1 MAFKKDDVVIIE
13 PREIFVGKKE
23 APVTLMEFGEYESE
37 ECAKVNEVVKQL
49 LEEFEGKIKFQFRHF
64 PLTLIHQ
71 RSLKASE
78 SAVAAAQEGKFW
90 EMHNVLFN
98 NRRNLGTTSLKLHSK
113 EAGVKNKKFLDD
125 LVNGVYGWQVQDDLK
140 EGINRGVKE
149 LPAFFIN
156 DVPFSGKP
164 TFANL
169 SAAIESA
176 LKKSKTAKPAAKKV
190 AVKAAPA
197 AKATVKATP
206 SKSSTTKQK
215 QRA

>member
-1 MAFKKDDVVIIE
+1 MAFKKDEIEIIE
-13 PREIFVGKKE
+13 PKEIWVGKKD
-23 APVTLMEFGEYESE
+23 APVSLVEFGEYENE
-37 ECAKVNEVVKQL
+37 ECAKANEIVKQL
-49 LEEFEGKIKFQFRHF
+49 LEEYEGKIRFNFRHF

-90 EMHNVLFN
+90 EMHNVLFS

-140 EGINRGVKE
+140 EGIDRGVKD
-149 LPAFFIN
+149 LPAFFVN
-156 DVPFSGKP
+156 GEPFKGKP
-164 TFANL
+164 TFENL
-169 SAAIESA
+169 SKMIDTA
-176 LKKSKTAKPAAKKV
+176 LRKAKRKPAAK
-190 AVKAAPA
+190 
-197 AKATVKATP
+197 
-206 SKSSTTKQK
+206 

>member
-1 MAFKKDDVVIIE
+1 MAFKKDDVIIIE
-13 PREIFVGKKE
+13 PREIFVGKKD

-37 ECAKVNEVVKQL
+37 DCAKVNEVVKQI
-49 LEEFEGKIKFQFRHF
+49 LEEYEGKIRFQFRHF
-64 PLTLIHQ
+64 PLTMIHQ

-90 EMHNVLFN
+90 EMHNVLFQ

-113 EAGVKNKKFLDD
+113 EAGVHNKKFLDE

-140 EGINRGVKE
+140 EGINRGVKDI
-149 LPAFFIN
+149 PAFFIN
-156 DVPFSGKP
+156 DVPFTGKP

-169 SAAIESA
+169 SSAIDLA
-176 LKKSKTAKPAAKKV
+176 LKKSKKKTTAR
-190 AVKAAPA
+190 
-197 AKATVKATP
+197 
-206 SKSSTTKQK
+206 